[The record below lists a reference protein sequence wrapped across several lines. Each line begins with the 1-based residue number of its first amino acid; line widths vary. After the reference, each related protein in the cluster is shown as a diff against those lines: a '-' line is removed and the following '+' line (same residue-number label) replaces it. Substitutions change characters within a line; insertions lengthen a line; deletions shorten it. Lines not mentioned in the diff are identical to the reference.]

1 MSLLNEALRKK
12 ERELGQI
19 KKINLF
25 KEKPKPR
32 NRSTRKFYTLV
43 TLIILSG
50 GLAVLGVWYGFL
62 SADPPSAELQ
72 LVSAH
77 VFTEQKVVN
86 KPVVP
91 PKSMEIPVKKEP
103 KLKPIIVSP
112 VEQKSKMTDRIV
124 SEKNKVLKTDHK
136 KAAKTSQIKVLK
148 PKEEKNKEQS
158 QKVKKVTEARSNSSS
173 RRTEDIFFKKAVS
186 YHRQN
191 KLKMAIRMYLEVLA
205 GNPEHPDALLNL
217 SSAYIQS
224 SSFSKACPLLK
235 KLRNFDPENPQVL
248 LNLAIVEIGLGRPD
262 KAIAYLERSEGLT
275 EEPQFEIY
283 FHRGVALSHL
293 EELDEALTWYKRAEK
308 LSENNPLLLF
318 NMAVAYDKLER
329 YDEALRYYVVLL
341 NKADAPLSVKEK
353 KKVEDRISLLRM
365 FVARQESIH
374 QRSILTQKEATQPK
388 GM

>member
-12 ERELGQI
+12 DKELGQI

-25 KEKPKPR
+25 RDKPKPR
-32 NRSTRKFYTLV
+32 NRGMRRFSVLV
-43 TLIILSG
+43 IFIVLSG
-50 GLAVLGVWYGFL
+50 GLAVLGIWYGFL

-72 LVSAH
+72 LVNAH
-77 VFTEQKVVN
+77 VFTEEKVLN
-86 KPVVP
+86 TPARLPKPLQ
-91 PKSMEIPVKKEP
+91 IPLKEEP
-103 KLKPIIVSP
+103 KPNPVIVST
-112 VEQKSKMTDRIV
+112 VEQKGKVTDNIV
-124 SEKNKVLKTDHK
+124 SEKNEVLKTGHK
-136 KAAKTSQIKVLK
+136 MAAKPPQIKVLK
-148 PKEEKNKEQS
+148 PKEERNKEQS
-158 QKVKKVTEARSNSSS
+158 RNVQKTVEIPAPSS
-173 RRTEDIFFKKAVS
+173 RRTEDLFFKKAVS

-224 SSFSKACPLLK
+224 SAFSKASPLLK

-262 KAIAYLERSEGLT
+262 KAITYLERSEGLT

-293 EELDEALTWYKRAEK
+293 EELDKALTWYKRAEK

-329 YDEALRYYVVLL
+329 YDKALRYYVPLL
-341 NKADAPLSVKEK
+341 NNADAPLSVTEK
-353 KKVEDRISLLRM
+353 KKVEDRISVLRM
-365 FVARQESIH
+365 FVARQENIH
-374 QRSILTQKEATQPK
+374 QRSILTQKEITQPK

>member
-12 ERELGQI
+12 DREIGQI

-25 KEKPKPR
+25 KDKPKPR
-32 NRSTRKFYTLV
+32 NRGMRRFSALV
-43 TLIILSG
+43 TLIVLSG

-72 LVSAH
+72 LVNTH
-77 VFTEQKVVN
+77 VFTKEKALS
-86 KPVVP
+86 KPARP
-91 PKSMEIPVKKEP
+91 LKSMQTPVKKEP
-103 KLKPIIVSP
+103 KSKPVIAST
-112 VEQKSKMTDRIV
+112 VEQKGKMTDSTV
-124 SEKNKVLKTDHK
+124 SEKNEVLKTVHK
-136 KAAKTSQIKVLK
+136 MAAKPSQIKALK
-148 PKEEKNKEQS
+148 PKKERNKKQVQNV
-158 QKVKKVTEARSNSSS
+158 QKAIETPAPSS
-173 RRTEDIFFKKAVS
+173 RRTEDLFFKKAVS

-191 KLKMAIRMYLEVLA
+191 KLKMAIQMYLEVLA

-224 SSFSKACPLLK
+224 SAFSKARPLLK
-235 KLRNFDPENPQVL
+235 KLSNFDPENPQIL
-248 LNLAIVEIGLGRPD
+248 LNFAIVEIGLGRPNE
-262 KAIAYLERSEGLT
+262 AITYLERSEGLT

-293 EELDEALTWYKRAEK
+293 EELNRALTWYKRAEK

-329 YDEALRYYVVLL
+329 YDEALRYYVALL
-341 NKADAPLSVKEK
+341 NNADAPISVKEK
-353 KKVEDRISLLRM
+353 KKVGDRISALRM
-365 FVARQESIH
+365 FVARQED
-374 QRSILTQKEATQPK
+374 RSILTQKEITQPK

>member
-12 ERELGQI
+12 DRELGQI

-25 KEKPKPR
+25 RDKPKPR
-32 NRSTRKFYTLV
+32 NRGMRRFSVLAIFIV
-43 TLIILSG
+43 LSG
-50 GLAVLGVWYGFL
+50 GLAFLGVWYGFF

-72 LVSAH
+72 LVNAH
-77 VFTEQKVVN
+77 VFTEEKALSKPARSPKPLQIPLKEEPKAPPIIASTMERKDQKIDKKTSDKN
-86 KPVVP
+86 ETSKDHHIKTTKPT
-91 PKSMEIPVKKEP
+91 KKEA
-103 KLKPIIVSP
+103 LK
-112 VEQKSKMTDRIV
+112 
-124 SEKNKVLKTDHK
+124 
-136 KAAKTSQIKVLK
+136 A
-148 PKEEKNKEQS
+148 KEESNKEQS
-158 QKVKKVTEARSNSSS
+158 QKVKKAVETPAPSS
-173 RRTEDIFFKKAVS
+173 RRTEDLFYKKAVS

-191 KLKMAIRMYLEVLA
+191 KLEMAIQMYLEVLA
-205 GNPEHPDALLNL
+205 GNPEHPDVLLNL

-224 SSFSKACPLLK
+224 SSFSKACPLLE

-248 LNLAIVEIGLGRPD
+248 LNLAIVEIGLGRPS
-262 KAIAYLERSEGLT
+262 KAITYLERSEGLT

-329 YDEALRYYVVLL
+329 YDEALRYYVTLL
-341 NKADAPLSVKEK
+341 NNADAPLSVKEK
-353 KKVEDRISLLRM
+353 KKVEDRISVLRM
-365 FVARQESIH
+365 FVARQEG
-374 QRSILTQKEATQPK
+374 RSILTQKEITQPK

>member
-12 ERELGQI
+12 DRELGQI

-25 KEKPKPR
+25 KDKPKPR
-32 NRSTRKFYTLV
+32 NRGIRKFSVLV
-43 TLIILSG
+43 IFIVLSG

-62 SADPPSAELQ
+62 SADPPSGELQ
-72 LVSAH
+72 LVNTH
-77 VFTEQKVVN
+77 VFIEQKVVN
-86 KPVVP
+86 KPAGP
-91 PKSMEIPVKKEP
+91 PQSMQIPVKKEP
-103 KLKPIIVSP
+103 KSKPVIAST
-112 VEQKSKMTDRIV
+112 VEQKSKMTDNTV
-124 SEKNKVLKTDHK
+124 SEKNEVLKTGHK
-136 KAAKTSQIKVLK
+136 MAAKPSQIKVLK
-148 PKEEKNKEQS
+148 PKEKKNKERGQNV
-158 QKVKKVTEARSNSSS
+158 QKAVQTPAPSS
-173 RRTEDIFFKKAVS
+173 RRTEDLFFKKAVS

-191 KLKMAIRMYLEVLA
+191 KLKMAIQMYLEVLA

-224 SSFSKACPLLK
+224 SAFSKASPLLK
-235 KLRNFDPENPQVL
+235 KLRGSDPENSQVL

-293 EELDEALTWYKRAEK
+293 EELDKALTWYKRAEK
-308 LSENNPLLLF
+308 LSDNNPLLLF

-329 YDEALRYYVVLL
+329 YDEALRYYVALL
-341 NKADAPLSVKEK
+341 NNADAPLSVKEK
-353 KKVEDRISLLRM
+353 KRVGDRISVLRM
-365 FVARQESIH
+365 FVARQED
-374 QRSILTQKEATQPK
+374 RSILTQNEITQPK

>member
-12 ERELGQI
+12 DRELGQI

-25 KEKPKPR
+25 RDKPKPQ
-32 NRSTRKFYTLV
+32 NRGMRRFSVLV
-43 TLIILSG
+43 IFIVLSG

-72 LVSAH
+72 LVNAH
-77 VFTEQKVVN
+77 VFTEEKVLN
-86 KPVVP
+86 TPARLPKPLQ
-91 PKSMEIPVKKEP
+91 IPLKEEP
-103 KLKPIIVSP
+103 KPNPVIVST
-112 VEQKSKMTDRIV
+112 VEQKGKVTDNIV
-124 SEKNKVLKTDHK
+124 SEKNEVLKTGHK
-136 KAAKTSQIKVLK
+136 MAAKPSQIKVLK
-148 PKEEKNKEQS
+148 PKEERNKEQS
-158 QKVKKVTEARSNSSS
+158 RNVQKAVETPAPSS
-173 RRTEDIFFKKAVS
+173 RRTEDLFFKKAVS

-224 SSFSKACPLLK
+224 SAFSKASSLLK
-235 KLRNFDPENPQVL
+235 KLRNFDPENQQVL

-262 KAIAYLERSEGLT
+262 KAITYLERSEGLT

-293 EELDEALTWYKRAEK
+293 EELDKALTWYKRAEK

-329 YDEALRYYVVLL
+329 YDEALRYYVALL
-341 NKADAPLSVKEK
+341 NNADAPLSVTDK
-353 KKVEDRISLLRM
+353 KKVEDRISVLRM
-365 FVARQESIH
+365 FVARQEDGSIM
-374 QRSILTQKEATQPK
+374 TQKKTIQPK